1 MRRPLPAGILAAHNS
16 KAMPQ
21 PIQLVGLDLG
31 GVLIRVCRDWRE
43 ACEAAKLEVP
53 RHAFDPEMTRRLGE
67 INRQH
72 ESGRI
77 DEAEF
82 ERQAAALTGLTP
94 QQVAAAAAG
103 WLRPVYPGAFD
114 LVGRLAAAQPRVRS
128 ACLSNTN
135 TRHWR
140 MMNTPGPHQLGLD
153 RLTYRFVSFEI
164 GHMKP
169 SAEIFRHV
177 ERQAGFPPTSI
188 LFFDDNPDNVAAARA
203 AGWHAQQI
211 DPDRDPPAQVR
222 EHLRGHGVEV

>member
-1 MRRPLPAGILAAHNS
+1 
-16 KAMPQ
+16 MPQ
-21 PIQLVGLDLG
+21 PIQLVCLDLG
-31 GVLIRVCRDWRE
+31 GVLIQVCRDWRE
-43 ACEAAKLEVP
+43 ACEAAKLELP
-53 RHAFDPEMTRRLGE
+53 RSVFDPEMVLRLVE

-72 ESGRI
+72 ESGRM

-82 ERQAAALTGLTP
+82 ERQAAALTDLTP

-103 WLRPVYPGAFD
+103 WLRPVYPRASE
-114 LVGRLAAAQPRVRS
+114 LVGRLAAAHPRVRS

-169 SAEIFRHV
+169 SPEIFRHV
-177 ERQAGFPPTSI
+177 ERHAALPPASI
-188 LFFDDNPDNVAAARA
+188 LFFDDNADNVAAAQT
-203 AGWHAQQI
+203 AGWHAERI
-211 DPDRDPPAQVR
+211 DPDGDPPAQVL
-222 EHLRGHGVEV
+222 EHLQGFGVVI